1 MNTPVSVLD
10 NTFNCIFITDPDL
23 NITYWNNSIEIVS
36 GILKDK
42 AIGKN
47 IFELIPSLMKECD
60 YYFKEAVLK
69 EKRIIELHLQRFITP
84 ISKNKIAVKA
94 RYFPNMENDKIIG
107 LCGIW
112 KQLCQDYEERDYLNL
127 LKSVIIST
135 SDAVMITRP
144 SPIDAP
150 EGPIIIYSN
159 PAFSEMTGYPFHE
172 ILGKTPRIVQGEDT
186 NSESKKN
193 IRQALLKWQPIRQE
207 ILNYT
212 KSGKKF
218 WVDLSIVPIKNEE
231 GYFTHWISVQRDV
244 TEKRQH
250 QEQLEKMVEERTKEL
265 EKFVYFASHDLK
277 EPLRMIYSFL
287 DLLKR
292 KLGDNL
298 DQDSTEYLEFV
309 QQGAKSMR
317 QMIEGLHSYSK
328 IQKAALKLQKVNFAD
343 VIHAALTNLSV
354 AVNESK
360 ATINVGEMPIVEV
373 DFSLMINVMQNLII
387 NAIKH
392 CDTLPVIT
400 VNSSKNEGY
409 HIIKI
414 KDNGMGINKEE
425 VSEIFNMFKKGN
437 ENNLK
442 KGRGI
447 GLAVCKNIIEKH
459 KGKIYVESE
468 EGQGSTFFIELPKQE
483 E

>member
-10 NTFNCIFITDPDL
+10 NTFNCIFITDPNL

-47 IFELIPSLMKECD
+47 IFELIPSLIEECD

-69 EKRIIELHLQRFITP
+69 EKRIIELHLQRFATP
-84 ISKNKIAVKA
+84 INENKIAVRA
-94 RYFPNMENDKIIG
+94 RYFPNIENDKIIG

-112 KQLCQDYEERDYLNL
+112 KQLCQDYAERDYLNL
-127 LKSVIIST
+127 LKSVIVNT

-159 PAFSEMTGYPFHE
+159 PAFSEMTDYPFRE
-172 ILGKTPRIVQGEDT
+172 ILGNTPRIVQGEDT
-186 NSESKKN
+186 DSEAKKN
-193 IRQALLKWQPIRQE
+193 IRQALSKWQPIQQE

-218 WVDLSIVPIKNEE
+218 WIDLSIVPVKNEE
-231 GYFTHWISVQRDV
+231 GYFTHWISVQRDI
-244 TEKRQH
+244 TEKKQH

-265 EKFVYFASHDLK
+265 EKFIYFASHDLK
-277 EPLRMIYSFL
+277 EPLRMIHSFL

-292 KLGDNL
+292 KLGENL
-298 DQDSTEYLEFV
+298 DETSIEYLEFV
-309 QQGAKSMR
+309 QQGAKSIQR
-317 QMIEGLHSYSK
+317 MINGLLSYSRV
-328 IQKAALKLQKVNFAD
+328 QKAALKLQKVNFGD
-343 VIHAALTNLSV
+343 VTHAALTNLSILT
-354 AVNESK
+354 NESK
-360 ATINVGEMPIVEV
+360 ATINVGEMPTVNI
-373 DFSLMINVMQNLII
+373 DFSLMINVMQNLIV

-392 CDTLPVIT
+392 CDTVPDIT
-400 VNSSKNEGY
+400 INSGENEDCY
-409 HIIKI
+409 VIKI
-414 KDNGMGINKEE
+414 KDNGLGINEKEL
-425 VSEIFNMFKKGN
+425 SEIFNMFKKGN
-437 ENNLK
+437 PSSSS

-447 GLAVCKNIIEKH
+447 GLAICKNIIEKH

-468 EGQGSTFFIELPKQE
+468 KGQGSTFFIELPKQE